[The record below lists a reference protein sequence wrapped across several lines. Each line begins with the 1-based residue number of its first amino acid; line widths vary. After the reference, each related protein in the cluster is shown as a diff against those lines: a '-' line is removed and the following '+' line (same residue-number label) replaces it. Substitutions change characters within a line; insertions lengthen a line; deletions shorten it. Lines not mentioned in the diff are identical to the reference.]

1 MSHVSAVPDCRVVH
15 PEARWTPQTAAL
27 ITRRARPQVPYRSQS
42 SGSPWAASAGE
53 AAARG
58 EKRSSWVNPE
68 PDIDVSSMIN
78 WEEFGRS
85 QLALTVLNLSQPG

>member
-1 MSHVSAVPDCRVVH
+1 MRHPPAVPDWYAVH
-15 PEARWTPQTAAL
+15 PEACMMTQMAAF
-27 ITRRARPQVPYRSQS
+27 IDRQVWPRLSAWLGSLS
-42 SGSPWAASAGE
+42 SLWAASAGD

-68 PDIDVSSMIN
+68 PDMDVSSMIN

>member
-1 MSHVSAVPDCRVVH
+1 MAAFIDRRV
-15 PEARWTPQTAAL
+15 WSQL
-27 ITRRARPQVPYRSQS
+27 LYWLRSLD
-42 SGSPWAASAGE
+42 SPSAASAGE

-68 PDIDVSSMIN
+68 PNMGVSSMIN

-85 QLALTVLNLSQPG
+85 QLARTVLNLSQPG